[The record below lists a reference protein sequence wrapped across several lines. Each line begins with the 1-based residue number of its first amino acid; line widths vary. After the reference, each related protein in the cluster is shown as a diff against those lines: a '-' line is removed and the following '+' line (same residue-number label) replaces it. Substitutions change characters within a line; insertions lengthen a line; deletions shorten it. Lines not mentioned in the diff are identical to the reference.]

1 MMADGADDRPAG
13 SDPTDTESRDPA
25 EATPRERVRAYYRAL
40 DEGEYDLLASLLHPE
55 FVHDRPDMTL
65 DGRDRFVAFM
75 RDERPMTDT
84 THPLAAVYE
93 QTDGTQLAARGRL
106 VAADGTE
113 LTRFVDVFTLE
124 GERFARLETFVD

>member
-1 MMADGADDRPAG
+1 MADGGDDRPEG
-13 SDPTDTESRDPA
+13 SGPTDTGSTDPA
-25 EATPRERVRAYYRAL
+25 SATPRERVRAYYRAL
-40 DEGEYDLLASLLHPE
+40 DEDEYDLLASLLHPE

-93 QTDGTQLAARGRL
+93 QTDGTELAARGRL
-106 VAADGTE
+106 VAADGRE
-113 LTRFVDVFTLE
+113 LTRFVDVFHFE
-124 GERFARLETFVD
+124 DDAIVRLETFVD